1 VIWIGGIL
9 LSAKGYIQ
17 VRAYTSNAQIPLQ
30 YVAIMVTDT
39 GGTAIAMRLTNR
51 SGTLDQPIEIE
62 VPDVSAGQSP
72 NTGIIPFTAV
82 NLIAHLDNFEQ
93 IRVERLQVFPNV
105 ITTQDLEMI
114 PLSELPAQWSKEEI
128 FDTPSQNL

>member
-1 VIWIGGIL
+1 M
-9 LSAKGYIQ
+9 SAKGYIQ
-17 VRAYTSNAQIPLQ
+17 VRAYTSSAQIPLQ
-30 YVAIMVTDT
+30 NVAITVTDA

-51 SGTLDQPIEIE
+51 SGLLDSPIEIE

-82 NLIAHLDNFEQ
+82 DLIAHLDDFEQ
-93 IRVERLQVFPNV
+93 IRIERLQVFPDV

-114 PLSELPAQWSKEEI
+114 PLSELPSQWSKEEI
-128 FDTPSQNL
+128 FDTPAQNL

>member
-1 VIWIGGIL
+1 M
-9 LSAKGYIQ
+9 SAKGYIQ